1 MKNIFSPLYTNT
13 SQQPP
18 ERFVLARMEP
28 INSSCFCGSFIGP
41 TTSGRPTRYFLRYE
55 STHTPSQP
63 CDWNKRK
70 TASSANIGSPFQSM
84 TAFPLY
90 VFVIG
95 APFQRLK
102 LRKYFCIEICSP
114 DESENV
120 SFSVLYG

>member
-41 TTSGRPTRYFLRYE
+41 TTSGRPTRNFLRYE

-70 TASSANIGSPFQSM
+70 TASSANTGSPFQSM

-90 VFVIG
+90 VFGIG
-95 APFQRLK
+95 APFHGSEE
-102 LRKYFCIEICSP
+102 RKYFCMVTRSPEGSESVSPSTLCS
-114 DESENV
+114 
-120 SFSVLYG
+120 